1 MKNQYQNL
9 LEEILNNA
17 RELKNAASIL
27 LKSSLQNQRLRPY
40 AQFLLYACIE
50 ECGKF
55 LLVIDQYPAQ
65 LSERLLKEIGFYNH
79 TQKIKRLAENI
90 QKYDFTTKRDNTRIA
105 KIIRENLREPSIY
118 VGFIDGRVLPPQF
131 VKNKLSLD
139 SLVSLVINCIKF
151 CEFKL
156 KQFREKNKDY

>member
-17 RELKNAASIL
+17 CELKNAASAL
-27 LKSSLQNQRLRPY
+27 LKDSLQNPRLRPY

-55 LLVIDQYPAQ
+55 LLVVDQYPKQ
-65 LSERLLKEIGFYNH
+65 LSEKLLKKIGFYNH
-79 TQKIKRLAENI
+79 TKKIKRLAENI
-90 QKYDFTTKRDNTRIA
+90 QKYNSTIKRDNTRIA
-105 KIIRENLREPSIY
+105 KVIRENLREPSIY
-118 VGFIDGRVLPPQF
+118 VSFMDSKASPPQF

-139 SLVSLVINCIKF
+139 SIISLVVNCIKF
-151 CEFKL
+151 CEFRVKE
-156 KQFREKNKDY
+156 FKNQND

>member
-17 RELKNAASIL
+17 CELKNATTII

-65 LSERLLKEIGFYNH
+65 LSEKLLKKIGFYDH
-79 TQKIKRLAENI
+79 IKKIKRLVENI
-90 QKYDFTTKRDNTRIA
+90 QKYDSTIKRDNARIA

-118 VGFIDGRVLPPQF
+118 VNFIDGKVLPPQF
-131 VKNKLSLD
+131 VKNKMSLN

-151 CEFKL
+151 CEFRL
-156 KQFREKNKDY
+156 EKFKKSKIN

>member
-1 MKNQYQNL
+1 MKNQYKNL

-17 RELKNAASIL
+17 RELKNAATTL

-55 LLVIDQYPAQ
+55 LLVIDQCPVQ
-65 LSERLLKEIGFYNH
+65 LSEKLLKKIGFYDH
-79 TQKIKRLAENI
+79 TKKIKRLAENI
-90 QKYDFTTKRDNTRIA
+90 QKYNTNIKRDNARIA

-118 VGFIDGRVLPPQF
+118 VDFKSDKVIQPQF
-131 VKNKLSLD
+131 VKNKQSLD

-151 CEFKL
+151 CEFRLEEFK
-156 KQFREKNKDY
+156 KVKN

>member
-17 RELKNAASIL
+17 RELKNTASNI
-27 LKSSLQNQRLRPY
+27 LKSSSQNQRLRPY

-55 LLVIDQYPAQ
+55 LLVIDQYPTQ
-65 LSERLLKEIGFYNH
+65 LSEKLLKKIGFYDH
-79 TQKIKRLAENI
+79 IKKIKRLAENI
-90 QKYDFTTKRDNTRIA
+90 QKYDPTIKRDNVRIA

-118 VGFIDGRVLPPQF
+118 VGFIDGKALPPQF
-131 VKNKLSLD
+131 VKNKLSLN

-151 CEFKL
+151 CEFRLEEFK
-156 KQFREKNKDY
+156 KQND